1 MQGRA
6 EVFACHG
13 FVLVLKWSMA
23 ILACVAGGFLGVIF
37 ESQKKKHT
45 PKTLPATHSRSYTRC
60 NVQIYF
66 LCRCLL
72 LTNLLFVM
80 MAAWKILIVGR
91 VTRQHRVEQ
100 SSLDIHCVIKWPVR
114 KRDKGGGIDISK
126 LKITTASLLF
136 LDERQT

>member
-45 PKTLPATHSRSYTRC
+45 PQNPASYT
-60 NVQIYF
+60 
-66 LCRCLL
+66 L
-72 LTNLLFVM
+72 
-80 MAAWKILIVGR
+80 
-91 VTRQHRVEQ
+91 
-100 SSLDIHCVIKWPVR
+100 
-114 KRDKGGGIDISK
+114 
-126 LKITTASLLF
+126 
-136 LDERQT
+136 